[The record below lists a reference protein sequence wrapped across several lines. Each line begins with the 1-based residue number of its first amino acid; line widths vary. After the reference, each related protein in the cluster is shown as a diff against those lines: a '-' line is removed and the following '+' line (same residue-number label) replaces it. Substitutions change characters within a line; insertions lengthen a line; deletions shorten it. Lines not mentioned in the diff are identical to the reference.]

1 MRKNTFTLVEMLCV
15 VGIIAILCG
24 IVFGASSAIRNRN
37 AEIKTRA
44 TLKQIEVAL
53 NECKQKFGYY
63 PQSTSSAFADM
74 EKEWFF
80 RDNDDV
86 DPADDS
92 ATAIKKKYSAAF
104 KKSCNF
110 TSFEIKDGKICD
122 AYGEPLQYK
131 SNGKTFEIYS
141 KGQDGKSTLDGE
153 EIKEDDEKN
162 EDNIYLD

>member
-24 IVFGASSAIRNRN
+24 IVFGASSAIHNRN
-37 AEIKTRA
+37 AEIQTRA
-44 TLKQIEVAL
+44 MLKQIEVAL

-63 PQSTSSAFADM
+63 PQSTSSAFANM
-74 EKEWFF
+74 EKEWFWV
-80 RDNDDV
+80 DNDD
-86 DPADDS
+86 PADTV
-92 ATAIKKKYSAAF
+92 AKKYSSAF
-104 KKSCNF
+104 KKACNF

-131 SNGKTFEIYS
+131 SNGKTFDIYS
-141 KGQDGKSTLDGE
+141 KGRDGKFTLAGG

>member
-44 TLKQIEVAL
+44 MLKQIEVAL

-63 PQSTSSAFADM
+63 PVQSSFNDFA
-74 EKEWFF
+74 E
-80 RDNDDV
+80 NLI
-86 DPADDS
+86 
-92 ATAIKKKYSAAF
+92 TNQNQKYVEEF

-122 AYGEPLQYK
+122 AYGGPLRYM
-131 SNGKTFEIYS
+131 SNGKTFTVYS
-141 KGQDGKSTLDGE
+141 VGRDGLYNESN
-153 EIKEDDEKN
+153 EDDEKN
-162 EDNIYLD
+162 EDNIYPD

>member
-24 IVFGASSAIRNRN
+24 IVFGASGAIRNRN

-74 EKEWFF
+74 EKEWFWV
-80 RDNDDV
+80 DNDD
-86 DPADDS
+86 PADTV
-92 ATAIKKKYSAAF
+92 AKKYSSAF
-104 KKSCNF
+104 KKACNF

-122 AYGEPLQYK
+122 AWGGALRYM
-131 SNGKTFEIYS
+131 SNGKTFTVYS
-141 KGQDGKSTLDGE
+141 IGRDGLYNESN
-153 EIKEDDEKN
+153 EDNEKN
-162 EDNIYLD
+162 DDNIYLD